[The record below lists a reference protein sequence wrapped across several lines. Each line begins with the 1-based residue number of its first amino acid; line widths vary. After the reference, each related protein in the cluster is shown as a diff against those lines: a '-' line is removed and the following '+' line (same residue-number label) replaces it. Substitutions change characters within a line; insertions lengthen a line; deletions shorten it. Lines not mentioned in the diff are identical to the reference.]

1 MYIYS
6 TLENSWGHLIQHGT
20 GRLDRNVSVRIVMLK
35 EREND
40 INLKNRRWLAMET
53 GEKGEWP
60 DRGKEVSREM
70 GWQDQRYKHKGKHTE
85 NYKGFSVA

>member
-1 MYIYS
+1 
-6 TLENSWGHLIQHGT
+6 
-20 GRLDRNVSVRIVMLK
+20 MLK

-70 GWQDQRYKHKGKHTE
+70 G
-85 NYKGFSVA
+85 